1 MIYRLKQ
8 VFSSKISSGSG
19 KFSAFA
25 GSLAIT
31 VLNTY
36 IGRDILLEFLQ
47 FQQIYPSGKP
57 LHCATMA
64 SSSSKVKNLFEILRF
79 EGTQFDLW
87 KVHKK
92 RLTYWNF
99 SLNAPKSETN
109 LKK

>member
-1 MIYRLKQ
+1 M
-8 VFSSKISSGSG
+8 FSSKISSGSG

-79 EGTQFDLW
+79 EGTGFDLW
-87 KVHKK
+87 
-92 RLTYWNF
+92 TEECNEF
-99 SLNAPKSETN
+99 SF
-109 LKK
+109 